1 MKFIEDHAPHPIQR
15 GVALQ
20 APQEEAASDHLHLGA
35 AGSLLF
41 PAHGV
46 TDART
51 DVFSQALGKAR
62 GGSFGGQPPRLDH
75 PDFLMGFNN
84 ARAFRQGSDQRQ
96 GNPCG
101 LASPRR
107 RLEQK
112 RLPWADRRTD
122 LLQQGV
128 DRELA
133 QSGVA
138 ARFTGRDSS
147 GRKAQGC

>member
-1 MKFIEDHAPHPIQR
+1 MKFIEDHAPHPSQR

-20 APQEEAASDHLHLGA
+20 APQEEPVGDHLHLGA

-41 PAHGV
+41 PAHGI

-51 DVFSQALGKAR
+51 DVFSKACSKAG

-75 PDFLMGFNN
+75 PDFLMLVKN
-84 ARAFRQGSDQRQ
+84 ALTFRQRPDQCQ
-96 GNPCG
+96 GDPCG
-101 LASPRR
+101 LSCPGRC
-107 RLEQK
+107 LEQNC
-112 RLPWADRRTD
+112 LAWADRRTD

-133 QSGVA
+133 QRGVA
-138 ARFTGRDSS
+138 ARFTG
-147 GRKAQGC
+147 